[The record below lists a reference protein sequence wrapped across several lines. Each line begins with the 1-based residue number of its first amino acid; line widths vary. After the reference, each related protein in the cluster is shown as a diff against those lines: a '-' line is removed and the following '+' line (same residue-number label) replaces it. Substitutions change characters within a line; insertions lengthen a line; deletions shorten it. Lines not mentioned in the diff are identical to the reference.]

1 MENLTLAIARNSTFY
16 FKLTVETVDSNNEII
31 KRDFVS
37 TPYIWERNEK
47 YWVYYFDL
55 DGYIDLCINFLIS
68 YGNLKIQSDFN
79 DIALFNI
86 TGLTENQVS
95 YGVNGVFINNSSL
108 TCSVTMNTNNGIVNI
123 TRKGPDFLA
132 KILPNNVS
140 IAPRYFAFQTGTAYN
155 NARVMGTVSTNYY
168 SGSNYSLAFEGN
180 NLFSNYINNSL
191 SDLLDCF
198 YVHCIYYNSSPVPA
212 VYTITVTE
220 SDLGTC
226 TVDKEEAEEGETIT
240 VTCAPN
246 TGYKLY
252 DVFVVGDEVGRVTTE
267 KTSLNVQTFTMP
279 ADNVKVSAVFVSI
292 DPYRP
297 GGDTQPQDRGEGTFD
312 NTSDE
317 IITPDELTLNY
328 SDSGLVRLFNPDSSK
343 LKDFG
348 DFLWSNLIDYD
359 TIKKAFSNPMDQI
372 ISLHTIP
379 IGLSTTT
386 EEEVVFGG
394 IGSGVLMRPLTKQF
408 YKVNM
413 GTLHIPRFYATA
425 LDYSPF
431 TRLQLYLPFIGEKD
445 IDADEVM
452 GKDLSVSYQIDA
464 LSGAAV
470 AYVSISGQLV
480 YMFSGNVAQYIPVS
494 QSNFSGIINGVTGI
508 AGAIASVAGGIL
520 TLTGNP
526 AIGAAMS
533 AVGGT
538 KSERNEAR
546 AMQMRHAQTM
556 NTLGGVEQI
565 GQGAGNLVNA
575 LTGKPNTAHI
585 GLAQGVAGYMSY
597 PTPYVLIK
605 RPHQSLATNFYSQYG
620 YPANLSL
627 NLAELSGFCKL
638 ASIDITSFPG
648 TASELAE
655 LKHILQSGFYI
666 RGNTAP
672 TYTTTS
678 GLTIAFEH
686 SNSETNAC
694 GKSLTTVAAL
704 TGELRQESDLLN
716 PVIDIQGNIES
727 YLTANEVCIPT
738 FYRRYFITE
747 WTAVRKNLFR
757 IHLHCDV
764 LQSFWDDIKSAPCIV
779 ERYENQWTLD
789 LNDPY
794 FQVSQ
799 DLLMQQLKFTSSFQ
813 LSNSSFVLAI
823 AGNGATII

>member
-1 MENLTLAIARNSTFY
+1 MTYLTEDQVRKFLMSYDVICKFSNDSINLGRFILLGNYYVLDMYNYLTKMNNLNSSYILFDN
-16 FKLTVETVDSNNEII
+16 VNGIN
-31 KRDFVS
+31 
-37 TPYIWERNEK
+37 PYINDGGYSYHGQSSAYGYRGG
-47 YWVYYFDL
+47 YALYFT
-55 DGYIDLCINFLIS
+55 GAINS
-68 YGNLKIQSDFN
+68 SS
-79 DIALFNI
+79 FNI
-86 TGLTENQVS
+86 NYRYYLVDFQGNIYSRSTSQTVPGRMLMGRLC
-95 YGVNGVFINNSSL
+95 YVNDKVYLEMADIIGITWEACSVLHSGIYSL
-108 TCSVTMNTNNGIVNI
+108 TNN
-123 TRKGPDFLA
+123 F
-132 KILPNNVS
+132 
-140 IAPRYFAFQTGTAYN
+140 
-155 NARVMGTVSTNYY
+155 
-168 SGSNYSLAFEGN
+168 
-180 NLFSNYINNSL
+180 
-191 SDLLDCF
+191 
-198 YVHCIYYNSSPVPA
+198 
-212 VYTITVTE
+212 TITVTE
-220 SDLGTC
+220 SSYGTC
-226 TVDKEEAEEGETIT
+226 TVSKTEAEEGDTIT
-240 VTCAPN
+240 VTCTPN
-246 TGYKLY
+246 AGYKLY
-252 DVFVVGDEVGRVTTE
+252 DVFVVGDTVGRITTE

-292 DPYRP
+292 DPYKP

-328 SDSGLVRLFNPDSSK
+328 SDSGLVRLFNPDSAK

-348 DFLWSNLIDYD
+348 DFLWGNLIDYD

-394 IGSGVLMRPLTKQF
+394 IGSGVSMRPVTKQF

-738 FYRRYFITE
+738 FNRRYFITE
-747 WTAVRKNLFR
+747 WTAARKNLFR

-764 LQSFWDDIKSAPCIV
+764 LQSFWDSIKSAPCIV

>member
-1 MENLTLAIARNSTFY
+1 MSVIRVPASFLATNQSITCQVNKNGSSSITSYTINTSRTGSLTGSIGFPSSSASYNTARTQNGKVILTNYKSYTASDTNLNY
-16 FKLTVETVDSNNEII
+16 FKVTYECAPANIIGPNGESYIIPAYTPDITFSSISNVTATPSQLASSVRNGVFYLKASGDYMVVAFEFNSINAGII
-31 KRDFVS
+31 TTEFS
-37 TPYIWERNEK
+37 L
-47 YWVYYFDL
+47 YYNTENNRIAL
-55 DGYIDLCINFLIS
+55 RPQNAPLIS
-68 YGNLKIQSDFN
+68 YYGFIE
-79 DIALFNI
+79 A
-86 TGLTENQVS
+86 GLMG
-95 YGVNGVFINNSSL
+95 YLL
-108 TCSVTMNTNNGIVNI
+108 TIPPKPV
-123 TRKGPDFLA
+123 
-132 KILPNNVS
+132 
-140 IAPRYFAFQTGTAYN
+140 
-155 NARVMGTVSTNYY
+155 Y
-168 SGSNYSLAFEGN
+168 S
-180 NLFSNYINNSL
+180 
-191 SDLLDCF
+191 
-198 YVHCIYYNSSPVPA
+198 
-212 VYTITVTE
+212 ITVTE
-220 SDLGTC
+220 PSYGTC
-226 TVDKEEAEEGETIT
+226 AVSKTEAEEGDRIT
-240 VTCAPN
+240 VTCTPN
-246 TGYKLY
+246 AGYKLY
-252 DVFVVGDEVGRVTTE
+252 DVFVVGDTVGRITTE

-292 DPYRP
+292 DPYKP

-328 SDSGLVRLFNPDSSK
+328 SDSGLVRLFNPDSAK
-343 LKDFG
+343 LKNFG

-394 IGSGVLMRPLTKQF
+394 IGSGVSMRPLTKQF

-727 YLTANEVCIPT
+727 YLTANEVCIPA
-738 FYRRYFITE
+738 FNRRYFITE

-757 IHLHCDV
+757 IYLHCDV
-764 LQSFWDDIKSAPCIV
+764 LQSFWDSIKSAPCIV

>member
-1 MENLTLAIARNSTFY
+1 MALDPIAVGDMKVVRVTLINALGESKLLSGTASLGTLSPTTDYPNKIGDFSVENLCSEIDNYVTSTGYCIISTQAGSVKVDRVHSLEINSTQGFTRYYYSSSVFNINYYKNGEILQLTKTATLSMVAPGQNSSVEHY
-16 FKLTVETVDSNNEII
+16 FGFSSNSPSNNSATYIRQFYSGVPDYHSTLSYFY
-31 KRDFVS
+31 RDNLSGTIYS
-37 TPYIWERNEK
+37 TINTSG
-47 YWVYYFDL
+47 YWY
-55 DGYIDLCINFLIS
+55 
-68 YGNLKIQSDFN
+68 SD
-79 DIALFNI
+79 
-86 TGLTENQVS
+86 
-95 YGVNGVFINNSSL
+95 YSL
-108 TCSVTMNTNNGIVNI
+108 TYAILNGDIV
-123 TRKGPDFLA
+123 
-132 KILPNNVS
+132 
-140 IAPRYFAFQTGTAYN
+140 
-155 NARVMGTVSTNYY
+155 
-168 SGSNYSLAFEGN
+168 GSFK
-180 NLFSNYINNSL
+180 
-191 SDLLDCF
+191 
-198 YVHCIYYNSSPVPA
+198 
-212 VYTITVTE
+212 YTITVTE
-220 SDLGTC
+220 PSYGTC
-226 TVDKEEAEEGETIT
+226 TVSKTEAEGGDTIT
-240 VTCAPN
+240 VICTPN
-246 TGYKLY
+246 AGYKLY
-252 DVFVVGDEVGRVTTE
+252 DVFVVGDEVGRIPTE
-267 KTSLNVQTFTMP
+267 KTSLNVQTFAMP
-279 ADNVKVSAVFVSI
+279 GDNVKVSAIFVSI

-317 IITPDELTLNY
+317 IVTPDELTLNY
-328 SDSGLVRLFNPDSSK
+328 SDSGLVRLFNPDAAK
-343 LKDFG
+343 LKNFG

-394 IGSGVLMRPLTKQF
+394 IGSGVSMRPLTKQF

-480 YMFSGNVAQYIPVS
+480 YMFSGNAAQYIPVS
-494 QSNFSGIINGVTGI
+494 QSNFSGLINGVTGI
-508 AGAIASVAGGIL
+508 AGAIASVAGGL
-520 TLTGNP
+520 MTLSGNAP
-526 AIGAAMS
+526 IGAAINAIGA
-533 AVGGT
+533 GT
-538 KSERNEAR
+538 LGRETAQASSLAHQQVENR
-546 AMQMRHAQTM
+546 AMAVSQF
-556 NTLGGVEQI
+556 

-704 TGELRQESDLLN
+704 TGELRQESNLLN

-764 LQSFWDDIKSAPCIV
+764 LQSFWDSIKSAPCIV